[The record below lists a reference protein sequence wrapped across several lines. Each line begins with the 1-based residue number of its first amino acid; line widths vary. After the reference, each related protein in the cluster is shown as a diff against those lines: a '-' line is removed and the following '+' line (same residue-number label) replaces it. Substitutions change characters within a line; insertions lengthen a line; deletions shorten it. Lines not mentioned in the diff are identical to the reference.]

1 MDDKIFLVSTGSYS
15 SYRILAAFSTY
26 RRAREYLKV
35 VKSYLLEWEGQ
46 IESMQINRPPDQWTS
61 ILVQM
66 RKDGFVLGTRQGVND
81 NDDTYWHFGK
91 DGNLTLSIIT
101 DDIEQAIKATN
112 ELRTIIL
119 ANNLWGDEN
128 GVRAILKGKEAE

>member
-15 SYRILAAFSTY
+15 SYRILAAFSTR

-35 VKSYLLEWEGQ
+35 VEPRLFWGGCE
-46 IESMQINRPPDQWTS
+46 IESIPLNRPPDQWTT
-61 ILVQM
+61 IQIQM
-66 RKDGFVLGTRQGVND
+66 RKDGFVLGTRQDVND
-81 NDDTYWHFGK
+81 NSDAGWYFGK
-91 DGNLTLSIIT
+91 DDDLFLSIIT